1 VTYLDLINLFWD
13 SATINP
19 LSTGQVSLYFALLH
33 VCNRSYWTEWFSVP
47 NQVLSILTGLSRAG
61 IQKARNE
68 LKQRGFIEFKEQ
80 GTKATCY
87 KIVMENSVQKGV
99 QDNCL
104 IANSVQDGV
113 QVSVQKGVQD
123 NCLIAN
129 SVQDGA
135 QVSVQKGVQDNC
147 LIANSVQDGAQVSVQ
162 KGVQDNCLIAN
173 SVQDGVQVSVQKGVQ
188 DNCLIANSVQVSVQ
202 KGVQN
207 GGTLKDIRQKIKD
220 KEIPPI
226 SPIRRFDDFLNA
238 YPNKQRRYLA
248 EKAYCDLI
256 VSGTVT
262 EDALVFAAQ
271 NYAAHVAEAGG
282 RMYLPNNFLEN
293 YVFEDYLPKMEEPS
307 KNDPKKEPEEELVGD
322 DWLDLEV

>member
-113 QVSVQKGVQD
+113 
-123 NCLIAN
+123 
-129 SVQDGA
+129 